1 MPEDATT
8 RHHESAQPVAAV
20 LAFLLPGLGHAYLGS
35 VRRGVLIGAS
45 VLGLFFSG
53 VLIGGIDVVD
63 RKDDFWWFTGQACI
77 GPVAFGA
84 DRFHQSMK
92 VADPTAKGGR
102 RAPNPDENP
111 RFEKSLGRL
120 NEIGALYATL
130 AGLLNLIA
138 IIDAGWGRGKVANRK
153 GANSKSAGVAA

>member
-1 MPEDATT
+1 MPDDHAPHAPD
-8 RHHESAQPVAAV
+8 RAPESAQPVAAL

-35 VRRGVLIGAS
+35 IRRGVLIGAS
-45 VLGLFFSG
+45 ILSLFFAG
-53 VLIGGIDVVD
+53 VLIGGIDAID
-63 RKDDFWWFTGQACI
+63 RKDDFWWFAGQACV

-84 DRFHQSMK
+84 DAFHQSMK

-102 RAPNPDENP
+102 RAPNPDEHP
-111 RFEKSLGRL
+111 RYERSLGRL

-138 IIDAGWGRGKVANRK
+138 IIDAGWHAPRRK
-153 GANSKSAGVAA
+153 GH